1 MIKKLTKICQQY
13 NQNILDL
20 YEMWKEN
27 SDF

>member
-13 NQNILDL
+13 NQNILGL